1 MSAEVGTGRVFS
13 SRYNRVLLTPGYSI
27 YLSAL
32 LVVPAA
38 VIFKNIA
45 AGFAIAFA
53 TMVVSTWILTVRRR
67 QRPALL
73 LSDEGMQIENLPVI
87 AWREIVSVR
96 RDPDTRTE
104 PWLIVRLRGEPKVR
118 GNMITPAPLWSYPQ
132 DGTIRLRL
140 SLLEDAPQDIEAAFK
155 AFLKPN

>member
-13 SRYNRVLLTPGYSI
+13 SRYNRVLSTPGYSI

-32 LVVPAA
+32 LVIPAA

-73 LSDEGMQIENLPVI
+73 LSDEGMQIENLPLI

-104 PWLIVRLRGEPKVR
+104 PWLIVRLRGETPVR
-118 GNMITPAPLWSYPQ
+118 GAIIRPTALWSYPQ
-132 DGTIRLRL
+132 DGTILLRL
-140 SLLEDAPQDIEAAFK
+140 SLLEDNPQDVEAAFRT
-155 AFLKPN
+155 FLRS